1 MLKAPF
7 SKWFWL
13 YLFYYQQW
21 KNPFPWCQRQ
31 KVCRPHGKAL
41 GLAPPPG
48 LVVIFTFLMPLPQ
61 TLLLIFSKTA
71 GSSAMF
77 LPPTA
82 KSKMSQKN
90 ETQQPGAKPG
100 SPREFR
106 GILGRHSSWWGQNRC
121 LFLGFHLF
129 STAYRMRIGARIEWV
144 LPFFLVLYLCHIP
157 FSSESYYW
165 ILLLDITEDLQ
176 KLRHNNLV
184 IRDRIRSLTQ
194 RSCKYPVHKWRVHF
208 MGV

>member
-31 KVCRPHGKAL
+31 KGCRPHGKAW

-144 LPFFLVLYLCHIP
+144 LPFFLVLYLCCIP
-157 FSSESYYW
+157 FSSASGYYW
-165 ILLLDITEDLQ
+165 RFTET
-176 KLRHNNLV
+176 K
-184 IRDRIRSLTQ
+184 TQ
-194 RSCKYPVHKWRVHF
+194 QPGKGTESGAWPRGPVNTLCINDECISWGYKNAN
-208 MGV
+208 